1 MFLPKRLHA
10 YPCPIYDFLAE
21 IRKLE
26 FDEKKLIFILLLFSC
41 FMSIPLAFVNN
52 LDAQIAFGKCKF
64 MGNIIAGSV
73 PFTFTTYWNQ
83 VTPKNSGKWGS
94 VEVTQSTIKGS
105 FF

>member
-1 MFLPKRLHA
+1 
-10 YPCPIYDFLAE
+10 
-21 IRKLE
+21 
-26 FDEKKLIFILLLFSC
+26 
-41 FMSIPLAFVNN
+41 
-52 LDAQIAFGKCKF
+52 